1 MMNTIQYSMKS
12 AMDKTEF
19 HVGDRVM
26 VLADVTGTGENM
38 PGLITHVEV
47 FMHHPV
53 ISISFDR
60 PTLIGSR
67 GTCVTNLGL
76 IAKINQHEQK

>member
-1 MMNTIQYSMKS
+1 MKTAMN
-12 AMDKTEF
+12 KTEF
-19 HVGDRVM
+19 HVGDRVI
-26 VLADVTGTGENM
+26 VSADVTGTGENM

-47 FMHHPV
+47 FMHYPV
-53 ISISFDR
+53 ISISYDR

-76 IAKINQHEQK
+76 ITKINQHEQK